1 MAYKYLFKFQEEEE
15 QKVTQK
21 PAEQQNWLDKVG
33 GILGNRDAQPP
44 KLVNIAHD
52 WRTSTIQGID
62 VIHDFEWTHT
72 PTGGRHE
79 VPWVRMSEYKVKY
92 NSLIQ
97 NIKYQLNAAGGTMDH
112 LIKALAGSTKPVN
125 KTISALPDGQGD
137 QFKKSLGSEATR
149 KSWIG
154 DMTEE
159 VTDLQAPN
167 SLPSYLHPYFGL
179 YGTKPSG
186 FEYYFPYFETDW
198 KSTNA
203 DWGSIDSSA
212 GGIAAPILSIFGE
225 QGTAATA
232 ANTSLLNQN
241 VLGAYIER
249 PKMFSYGQEGETIK
263 FTVTLLNTSNQE
275 DIIRNWHLAFMLAYQ
290 NLPSRTS
297 KIFLEPPVIYE
308 VEVPGLFYS
317 PFAYLQSLRIINRG
331 ATRVMKIPYL
341 KTVPQHEQ
349 QVDNA
354 RNFGDN
360 EQVFFRDL
368 IAAKRASRQSKF
380 SSQINV
386 ADAEKDI
393 VHYIDTIIPDA
404 YQINIELKSLIPD
417 SKNLFYHSAL
427 GSGTLGRGIYS
438 TAILKNPS

>member
-1 MAYKYLFKFQEEEE
+1 MAYKYLFKFLEEEE
-15 QKVTQK
+15 QKVTEK
-21 PAEQQNWLDKVG
+21 PAGKKNWLDQVG

-44 KLVNIAHD
+44 KLVNIAQ
-52 WRTSTIQGID
+52 TPTIQGID

-97 NIKYQLNAAGGTMDH
+97 NIKYQLNAAGGTMEN
-112 LIKALAGSTKPVN
+112 LIKALSQSGGQVN
-125 KTISALPDGQGD
+125 QAEGTTPALPDGQGD
-137 QFKKSLGSEATR
+137 QFR
-149 KSWIG
+149 KSMGSAATFKKWVG

-159 VTDLQAPN
+159 VRALEAPN

-225 QGTAATA
+225 QGTASTA

-263 FTVTLLNTSNQE
+263 FTVTLLNTSKQE

-354 RNFGDN
+354 RNFGAN
-360 EQVFFRDL
+360 EQGFFRDI

-386 ADAEKDI
+386 ADAEKDV

-438 TAILKNPS
+438 TSIQK